1 MQQCNICYTAYGVS
15 EAMAEHTIKHFTDSI
30 LYSIEQI
37 ARYIEINSK
46 EFFSKFITDLTLEEF
61 RTIDIIMCNSDICQR
76 DLAKLMLR
84 DRVRTGRILDN
95 LEEKGLIRR
104 FSDIKNN
111 RLVKKMALT
120 KSGENCY
127 NEISQKLYPYLME
140 FYKKFTGSQLA
151 ELKNLLELLE
161 NAVAS
166 VTKVQV

>member
-1 MQQCNICYTAYGVS
+1 
-15 EAMAEHTIKHFTDSI
+15 MAEHTIKHFTDSI

-46 EFFSKFITDLTLEEF
+46 EFFSKFITNLTLEEF
-61 RTIDIIMCNSDICQR
+61 RTIDIIMCNPDICQR

-111 RLVKKMALT
+111 RLVKKMTLT